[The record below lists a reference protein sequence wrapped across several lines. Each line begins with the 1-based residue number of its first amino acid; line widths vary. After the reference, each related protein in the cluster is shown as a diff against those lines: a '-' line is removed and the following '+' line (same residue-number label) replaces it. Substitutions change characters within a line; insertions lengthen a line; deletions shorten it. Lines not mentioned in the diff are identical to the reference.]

1 MRLVV
6 GKRLKDK
13 TLAIATVAEIQQVS
27 KDLATEVLIVLICG
41 EPAMLSELRGNEAVE
56 SVNHGNGHRS
66 TGIGR
71 RGLLVHNRLYDI
83 GTAVDRVK

>member
-41 EPAMLSELRGNEAVE
+41 EPAMLSELRGDEAVE
-56 SVNHGNGHRS
+56 SINHVNGHRGTS
-66 TGIGR
+66 IH
-71 RGLLVHNRLYDI
+71 RGKSLVHVRLYDI